1 MQLDSADGQD
11 MESLSSLSP
20 LHMTSLK
27 QAITSPKLALAHIL
41 SNKREAKGKYFLEIE
56 VN

>member
-41 SNKREAKGKYFLEIE
+41 NNKREAKGKYFLEIE